1 MTNFQK
7 LANAFTMSIVFALLT
22 TSFGSFLILA
32 YRQEAPT
39 SILALLSGVTALGA
53 YCTVMLPI
61 AFLRDTEA

>member
-7 LANAFTMSIVFALLT
+7 LANAFTMSIVFSLLT
-22 TSFGSFLILA
+22 TSFGSCLILA
-32 YRQEAPT
+32 YRQEAPVPL
-39 SILALLSGVTALGA
+39 LALLSGVTALGA